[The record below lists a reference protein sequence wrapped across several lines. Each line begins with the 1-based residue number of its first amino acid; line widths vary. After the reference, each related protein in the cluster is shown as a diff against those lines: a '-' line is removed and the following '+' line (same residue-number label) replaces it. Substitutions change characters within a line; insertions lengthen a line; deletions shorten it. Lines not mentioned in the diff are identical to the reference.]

1 MFENLDEAQLLAL
14 VEGELDSQEAESL
27 RQRLAGDPEASAVI
41 ERMIDDRALLRCSE
55 VPDLPRDILGEL
67 EPQMVR
73 PMLLGPSPADLRR
86 RHRRPQRR
94 WRRYGAMAAA
104 VVAFG
109 ILAGVWATIT
119 GVFSIGVQPGVRPPM
134 HAESSSNDQL
144 PPDLRPPPE
153 TDKLVLA
160 GDNDRRT
167 RPPPSAAIVLPK
179 PPSSTIGDAPSTA
192 IPVGGEGPLEPPKTG
207 DNRGPAADE
216 ILLAADFALVLEAGD
231 LASAQETLQQLVTEL
246 GPRAALVRNFSYE
259 EARRLEQEW
268 LLSRVRRPGTDPAEV
283 TASVNGRNDTIAG
296 RRNLR
301 ELADRARRQLVVR
314 QRNRSDTD
322 APLSEQLYG
331 PKELAPSLEQQ
342 LEFSDRGAAY
352 TISVPASQLSRVLAR
367 LQVDQ
372 RHSTV
377 LQMLRNVDRKSSG
390 EQGESPLHWLS
401 DYPQV
406 LVAARRLQDR
416 RDGVILLPVVIEQ
429 PRTR

>member
-27 RQRLAGDPEASAVI
+27 RQRLAGDPEALAVI

-55 VPDLPRDILGEL
+55 VPDLPRDILAEL
-67 EPQMVR
+67 EPLMAR
-73 PMLLGPSPADLRR
+73 PMLVGPSPADLRR
-86 RHRRPQRR
+86 RYRRPQRR
-94 WRRYGAMAAA
+94 WRRYAMAAA
-104 VVAFG
+104 VVALG
-109 ILAGVWATIT
+109 ILAGVWATIN
-119 GVFSIGVQPGVRPPM
+119 GVFSTGVQPGVRPPM
-134 HAESSSNDQL
+134 HAESSTNAQL
-144 PPDLRPPPE
+144 PRDLRPRPE
-153 TDKLVLA
+153 MDKLVLA
-160 GDNDRRT
+160 GDDNRGT
-167 RPPPSAAIVLPK
+167 RPPPSAAIALAK
-179 PPSSTIGDAPSTA
+179 PPSSTIGDAPSIR
-192 IPVGGEGPLEPPKTG
+192 IPVGGEGPMEPSKTG
-207 DNRGPAADE
+207 DNAGPAADE

-231 LASAQETLQQLVTEL
+231 LTSAQETLQQLVTEL

-268 LLSRVRRPGTDPAEV
+268 LLSRVRRPDTDPAEI
-283 TASVNGRNDTIAG
+283 TASVDGRNDAIAR

-314 QRNRSDTD
+314 QRHRRDTD

-372 RHSTV
+372 RHSTF

-390 EQGESPLHWLS
+390 EPGESPLHWLS
-401 DYPQV
+401 DYPHV
-406 LVAARRLQDR
+406 LAAARRLQDR
-416 RDGVILLPVVIEQ
+416 REGVILLPVVIDQ
-429 PRTR
+429 TNKP